1 LTTGASSVF
10 SKMANEND
18 EEKGSSGTGEEVQL
32 LKDMINERDKKIRE
46 IRRKLEWYEK
56 KKARL
61 GASLKDV
68 KELAL
73 TQREDNKKTIA
84 DFTSRKKSAS
94 AKLDQMEKD
103 VMQQNGTLHTYADV
117 LNKVESDNVD
127 SSYVVRMQSQLCK
140 AMHSMGI
147 LEHQLSIV
155 KEYGSET
162 VKNLKEGMNSIVEEK
177 SNMELEL
184 MNQLVAI
191 DDEKRSM
198 EDAYKTKVETERDEI
213 QKALGEDD
221 EEEEEGEEE
230 EEDDNEEEIDEDLL
244 KEILEERQEEI
255 RQIEAENEKR
265 AKKIK
270 EMQGKIERR
279 QEVQSDVQ

>member
-1 LTTGASSVF
+1 
-10 SKMANEND
+10 MANEND